1 MGPVL
6 TSSTGA
12 QNITMRPLFGCI
24 AALQDHCAASFTVD
38 ASSRAVCTAWL
49 PKELQQ
55 CLPGA
60 LLEYAVALAG
70 CSAQGD
76 QSVGPTRNE
85 RGQQGADEGTSK
97 PVLGLSREQLLEYP
111 DGIVYDL
118 LASQPELLEAFQKSL
133 VAFASSSSKAP
144 SARGVSRGHLQSYS
158 SETRVLLGLQI
169 RQRMVQHERLRAAL
183 LLGTMNPLSMVSAL
197 SEAAA
202 AAATLSG
209 SAVAGARQ
217 KLLSL
222 QEIHFGTA

>member
-6 TSSTGA
+6 MSSTGP

-24 AALQDHCAASFTVD
+24 AALQDHCAASLTVD
-38 ASSRAVCTAWL
+38 ASSRAVCTARL
-49 PKELQQ
+49 PEELQQ

-70 CSAQGD
+70 YSAQGG
-76 QSVGPTRNE
+76 QSIGPARIE
-85 RGQQGADEGTSK
+85 RGQQGGDEGTSK

-133 VAFASSSSKAP
+133 VAFTSISSKAP

-169 RQRMVQHERLRAAL
+169 GQRMVQHERLRAAL

-202 AAATLSG
+202 APATLSG
-209 SAVAGARQ
+209 SAVAEARQ